1 MNGPFFQFPLCALSF
16 PASEWDRLDQVISFC
31 CLEVGK
37 RRWEKFNQIEK
48 KLRRQDLL
56 GMISCICEMDLTN
69 ETHHHLVAGAQLLE
83 VKIGNIRRVV
93 ASHERLAHFVREFER
108 KHGTD
113 TQVRLAQ
120 KFVFEARD
128 NKGMSYQ
135 ELSVLAG
142 IYSKIGA
149 TKGPV
154 RITRE
159 EIWRRALGFKSKRV
173 FSVEMRDR
181 QAWITPRQVRS
192 IIERLH
198 ERRFFARLT
207 FARRQTF
214 YSHRLSAKQLADDIC
229 VQKVQRD
236 LVRRARIRAN
246 DALTKRI
253 QAARQRIAARDAAE
267 GAADAAT

>member
-16 PASEWDRLDQVISFC
+16 PASERERLDQIISFC

-37 RRWEKFNQIEK
+37 RRWDKFNENEK
-48 KLRRQDLL
+48 KLRRQDPL
-56 GMISCICEMDLTN
+56 GIISCICEMDLTN
-69 ETHHHLVAGAQLLE
+69 ETHQQAVAGAQLLE
-83 VKIGNIRRVV
+83 VKIRSVRQVIACRD
-93 ASHERLAHFVREFER
+93 RLAYFVRELEG
-108 KHGTD
+108 KHGKD

-135 ELSVLAG
+135 ELAVLAG
-142 IYSKIGA
+142 IYGKIGA
-149 TKGPV
+149 AKGPV

-214 YSHRLSAKQLADDIC
+214 YSHRLSAKQLADAIC
-229 VQKVQRD
+229 FQKVQRD
-236 LVRRARIRAN
+236 LVRQARMQAN

-253 QAARQRIAARDAAE
+253 QAARQRIAARDATE
-267 GAADAAT
+267 DAADAAT